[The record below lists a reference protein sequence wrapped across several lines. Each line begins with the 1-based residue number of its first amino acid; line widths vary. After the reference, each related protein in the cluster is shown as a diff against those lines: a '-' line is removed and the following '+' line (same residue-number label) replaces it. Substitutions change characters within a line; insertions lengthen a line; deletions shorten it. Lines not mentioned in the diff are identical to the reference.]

1 MWPALALSLR
11 DEPAGD
17 AVTAPVTVTHCA
29 RCGASATAHEL
40 ARDGRTRTVRLGQTA
55 GATSSVACPGF
66 EPGPVVDLVGEG
78 ELRRR
83 LDAVAAEA
91 ELLARRLAAVL
102 ALHTEMAVFRS
113 DFPHPGR
120 LVDRC
125 LCGWRGEPRRRGTLA
140 ERCPT
145 VRAARGET

>member
-1 MWPALALSLR
+1 M
-11 DEPAGD
+11 
-17 AVTAPVTVTHCA
+17 TAPVTVTRCA
-29 RCGASATAHEL
+29 RCGASETAHEL

-66 EPGPVVDLVGEG
+66 EPGPVVELVGEG

-83 LDAVAAEA
+83 LDAV
-91 ELLARRLAAVL
+91 L
-102 ALHTEMAVFRS
+102 ALHHESTLM
-113 DFPHPGR
+113 PGNFVTGMC
-120 LVDRC
+120 VDRC
-125 LCGWRGEPRRRGTLA
+125 SCGWRGQPRRPGTLA